1 MKLLRLAIYLLTA
14 IVGGLGA
21 RAAEPTAAATPAA
34 PLKVLL
40 VGDSTMCEYSPMSP
54 RWGWGQALPM
64 FFKKGTVKVINAAQ
78 DGTSSKS
85 FLAQGFW
92 TKALAAQPDIVLI
105 QFGHNDSR
113 DPSDPRSTD
122 AATDFRVNLRKFID
136 TAREAGAKPILVTP
150 MRHTVLRNG
159 DVRDDLPPYAQAM
172 KAVAL
177 ETKTPIIDLYASSTR
192 LFVSLGEEGLARFRS
207 QRDDTFHFND
217 QGAKALARLVAN
229 DLPKVDSRLAAVV
242 TYPAPKPA
250 P

>member
-1 MKLLRLAIYLLTA
+1 MKVLRFALYLLSA
-14 IVGGLGA
+14 IVFGLCA
-21 RAAEPTAAATPAA
+21 SAAEPEAAATPPP
-34 PLKVLL
+34 PLKLLL

-54 RWGWGQALPM
+54 RWGWGQALPIY
-64 FFKKGTVKVINAAQ
+64 FKKGTVKVINAAQ

-105 QFGHNDSR
+105 QFGHNDAR
-113 DPSDPRSTD
+113 DPSDPRATD

-136 TAREAGAKPILVTP
+136 TAREAGAKPVLVSP
-150 MRHTVLRNG
+150 MRHTVIRNG
-159 DVRDDLPPYAQAM
+159 NILDELTPYAQAV

-177 ETKTPIIDLYASSTR
+177 ETKTPLVDLYASSTR
-192 LFVSLGEEGLARFRS
+192 LFLSMGEPGLARIRS

-229 DLPKVDSRLAAVV
+229 DLPKVDPRLAAFI
-242 TYPAPKPA
+242 TYPAPKP
-250 P
+250 